1 MNDIQSY
8 INNALSEPNFVFI
21 SQLALKGLSVIGF
34 VPDMQTSEHIS
45 WERKVTQHT
54 VENGA
59 RLSDH
64 ITQGLITIDQKY
76 IVTILTP
83 NVISG
88 TSVIT
93 PIVWVL
99 NELRNSQE
107 LCTVF
112 TSYHIYKNMIIKSLT
127 IDKVDDV
134 YNTVECHI
142 TFQEL
147 NIEDLSNAY
156 ISSSNIVEKTKK
168 TADRLF
174 NAASSFEQNISN
186 LVATPV
192 GEIYGLF

>member
-1 MNDIQSY
+1 MDNIQSY
-8 INNALSEPNFVFI
+8 VNRALSEPNFIFI
-21 SQLALKGLSVIGF
+21 SQLAVKGLSIIGF

-54 VENGA
+54 VESGA

-64 ITQGLITIDQKY
+64 VTKGLITIEQKY
-76 IVTILTP
+76 IVTILSP

-88 TSVIT
+88 VSVIS

-112 TSYHIYKNMIIKSLT
+112 TSYHVYKNMIIKNLS

-156 ISSSNIVEKTKK
+156 ISSSNIIEKTKK
-168 TADRLF
+168 TADSLF
-174 NAASSFEQNISN
+174 NMASSFQHNISN
-186 LVATPV
+186 LVATPI
-192 GEIYGLF
+192 GDIYGLF